1 MPVVARLQLIG
12 YPIPVLDRDV
22 SDIARQLSACHSV
35 LFVTGAGIS
44 ADSGLPT
51 YRGIGGLYE
60 QETTDDGVPIE
71 VALSGEMFRRDPAL
85 TWKYIHQ
92 IESSCRDARPN
103 RAHELIALL
112 ERRLN
117 RVWTLTQNVD
127 GLHRA
132 AGSQRVIDIH
142 GDVHHLVCTR
152 CGYRWRVESYDG
164 IEIPP
169 SCPECNSL
177 VRPEVVLFGEMLP
190 LDRTKLLQE
199 QLTRGFDAVFSIGTT
214 SVFPYIAE
222 PVLDARRRGAL
233 TVEINPDASEVSHI
247 VDYRLR
253 AGAAETMEAVVEAL
267 DRA

>member
-1 MPVVARLQLIG
+1 MEEQQISEIAERLRG
-12 YPIPVLDRDV
+12 SR
-22 SDIARQLSACHSV
+22 SV
-35 LFVTGAGIS
+35 LFITGAGIS

-60 QETTDDGVPIE
+60 QEETDEGIPIE
-71 VALSGEMFRRDPAL
+71 AALSGAMFQRDPAL

-92 IESSCRDARPN
+92 IESSCRDAGPN
-103 RAHELIALL
+103 RAHHVIAEL
-112 ERRLN
+112 ESRFE

-127 GLHRA
+127 GLHHA
-132 AGSQRVIDIH
+132 AGSAQVIDIH
-142 GDVHHLVCTR
+142 GDVHRLLCTR
-152 CGYRWRVESYDG
+152 CGHRCRVGSYAGLD
-164 IEIPP
+164 IPP
-169 SCPECNSL
+169 SCSECASL

-190 LDRTKLLQE
+190 MDRARLLQE
-199 QLTRGFDAVFSIGTT
+199 QLMRGFDAVFTIGTT

-233 TVEINPDASEVSHI
+233 TVEVNPGISEVSHI

-253 AGAAETMEAVVEAL
+253 AGAAAAMDAVVRAL

>member
-1 MPVVARLQLIG
+1 M
-12 YPIPVLDRDV
+12 LDQDV
-22 SDIARQLSACHSV
+22 SQIARQLAACQSV

-60 QETTDDGVPIE
+60 QETTDDGVTIE

-85 TWKYIHQ
+85 TWKYIHR
-92 IESSCRDARPN
+92 IERSCRNARPN
-103 RAHELIALL
+103 RAHEAIALL
-112 ERRLN
+112 ERRMD

-142 GDVHHLVCTR
+142 GDVHRLVCTR
-152 CGYRWRVESYDG
+152 CGHRWRVESYAG
-164 IEIPP
+164 LQIPP
-169 SCPECNSL
+169 ACPECDSL

-190 LDRTKLLQE
+190 FDRTKLLQE
-199 QLTRGFDAVFSIGTT
+199 QLGRGFDAVFSIGTT

-233 TVEINPDASEVSHI
+233 TVEVNPGASEVSHL

-253 AGAAETMEAVVEAL
+253 AGAAETMDAVVQAF
-267 DRA
+267 DRV